1 MEFKVDKKKS
11 LTIIIYSNLS
21 IGGGGRETWL
31 SNFVNAPEI
40 IRHFERIS
48 VLNALSVNESGSK
61 IKFPTT
67 VQHKEID
74 VTSYGGLKRILKF
87 SQFCRKHMKEERN
100 SSNHYVFSIGTFIDN
115 IAGYYACFGSKCIKG
130 TWIRGILE
138 KELAQRHSKN
148 MLSVIRGLEVFLL
161 KSSVLVIS
169 NGQDT
174 ADFYKLKGIESTV
187 INNGI
192 YLDKFTQ
199 RQHGDPVIIGFI
211 GRLNLE
217 KGIDFFI
224 KSLSSVIGVKNLK
237 VIIAGDGSQ
246 RSALI
251 ETIERLKGKVNIQY
265 LGVVD
270 NDKIPALLASLD
282 ISIHLTGTGLLGGGG
297 VSHSLV
303 EAMASGNR
311 IICWENAIYNQ
322 VCGSSKFYKAQ
333 ENNLDSLNKVM
344 KAAIENAVKEK
355 QPDTAMIEA
364 VKKYSF
370 QHHVESFLN
379 LISPPKR

>member
-1 MEFKVDKKKS
+1 MNKKKS

-31 SNFVNAPEI
+31 NNFVNSADI
-40 IRHFERIS
+40 LSYFEKIT
-48 VLNALSVNESGSK
+48 VVNALSVQEMGSK
-61 IKFPTT
+61 IIFPLT

-74 VTSYGGLKRILKF
+74 VTAYGKIKRIIKF
-87 SQFCRKHMKEERN
+87 SRFCRRHLKEEIN
-100 SSNHYVFSIGTFIDN
+100 NPNHYVFCIGTFIDN
-115 IAGYYACFGSKCIKG
+115 IAASYGCFGSKCIKG

-138 KELAQRHSKN
+138 KELAQRRSGF
-148 MLSVIRGLEVFLL
+148 MLSVIKLIEVFLL
-161 KSSVLVIS
+161 KISKIVIS

-174 ADFYKLKGIESTV
+174 ADFYKLKGVDSTV

-199 RQHGDPVIIGFI
+199 KQNGNPIVIGFI

-224 KSLSSVIGVKNLK
+224 DSLPSFIGVKNLK
-237 VIIAGDGSQ
+237 VIVAGDGSEKNH
-246 RSALI
+246 LI
-251 ETIERLKGKVNIQY
+251 EAITKLKGQVEIQH

-270 NDKIPALLASLD
+270 NDKIPALLATLD

-297 VSHSLV
+297 VSHSLI

-311 IICWENAIYNQ
+311 IICWDNAIYNQ
-322 VCGSSKFYKAQ
+322 VCGSSFFYKAK
-333 ENNLDSLNKVM
+333 EDNLDSLNEVLKL
-344 KAAIENAVKEK
+344 AIETAAKENKPDTKMIESVKE
-355 QPDTAMIEA
+355 
-364 VKKYSF
+364 YSF
-370 QHHVESFLN
+370 QHHVKSFLS
-379 LISPPKR
+379 LISQTITK